1 MQQRISRRLGR
12 WGLVLTL
19 AVTAAPGAEGR
30 ASTAEPR
37 PTDTPIGAVDAATRH
52 HHPDVVQPPTRILT
66 VTAADRFDWGD
77 AGIGASGTL
86 GAVLIAAGSA
96 LVLTRSRGRTAGPS
110 SRLRP

>member
-1 MQQRISRRLGR
+1 MQQRISRRLSR

-19 AVTAAPGAEGR
+19 AVTAAPGAQGR
-30 ASTAEPR
+30 AATAEPM
-37 PTDTPIGAVDAATRH
+37 PPDTPVGAVNAATRH

-86 GAVLIAAGSA
+86 GALLIAAGSA
-96 LVLTRSRGRTAGPS
+96 FVFTRSRGRTPS
-110 SRLRP
+110 PSGRLRP